1 MRQSTKQK
9 RSRKK
14 QSVRRTKRIEMIKME
29 IVKIEGLTKIYG
41 KGTNQVVALEN
52 IHFTVEKGDF
62 VAIVG
67 ASGSGKS
74 TLLHIIGG
82 VDSMTSGKV
91 FVDNQDIS
99 TFKEEELANYRRE
112 KVGLIYQ
119 FYNLIP
125 VLNGRENII
134 LPLSLGGKKID
145 EDFFNEITSFLKIE
159 DRLNHLPN
167 ELSGGEQQRIAI
179 ARALFSKPAILLA
192 DEATGNLDSTASLE
206 ILEYLKR
213 SNEEY
218 GQTIIMVTHDDNLAK
233 FAKRIITMKDGK
245 IVADERVQNDEDIV

>member
-1 MRQSTKQK
+1 MQEESK
-9 RSRKK
+9 
-14 QSVRRTKRIEMIKME
+14 EGKME
-29 IVKIEGLTKIYG
+29 IVKVEGLTKIYG
-41 KGTNQVVALEN
+41 KGSNQVTALN
-52 IHFTVEKGDF
+52 DLHFTIEKGDF

-91 FVDNQDIS
+91 WIDNQDIS
-99 TFKEEELANYRRE
+99 TLKEEELAKYRRE

-125 VLNGRENII
+125 VLNGRENIT
-134 LPLSLGGKKID
+134 LPLSLGGQTID
-145 EDFFNEITSFLKIE
+145 EDFFKEITSFLKIE
-159 DRLNHLPN
+159 DRLDHLPT

-179 ARALFSKPAILLA
+179 ARALLSKPAILLA

-213 SNEEY
+213 SNEQY
-218 GQTIIMVTHDDNLAK
+218 GQTIIMVTHDNQLAK
-233 FAKRIITMKDGK
+233 YAKRIITMKDGK
-245 IVADERVQNDEDIV
+245 IIGDERIQNHEIVI

>member
-1 MRQSTKQK
+1 
-9 RSRKK
+9 
-14 QSVRRTKRIEMIKME
+14 ME
-29 IVKIEGLTKIYG
+29 IVKVEGLTKIYG
-41 KGTNQVVALEN
+41 KGSNQVTALN
-52 IHFTVEKGDF
+52 DLHFTIEKGDF

-91 FVDNQDIS
+91 WIDNQDIS
-99 TFKEEELANYRRE
+99 TLKEEELAKYRRE

-125 VLNGRENII
+125 VLNGRENIT
-134 LPLSLGGKKID
+134 LPLSLGGQTID
-145 EDFFNEITSFLKIE
+145 EDFFKEITSFLKIE
-159 DRLNHLPN
+159 DRLDHLPT

-179 ARALFSKPAILLA
+179 ARALLSKPAILLA

-213 SNEEY
+213 SNEQY
-218 GQTIIMVTHDDNLAK
+218 GQTIIMVTHDNQLAK
-233 FAKRIITMKDGK
+233 YAKRIITMKDGK
-245 IVADERVQNDEDIV
+245 IIGDERIQNHEIVI